1 MQCEPDKRMLAA
13 EAAALEENEDDL
25 AEMLAVARF
34 MGNLRTP
41 GDLFT
46 LEMSQAIDQ
55 RKNGDATNSKDY
67 VNG

>member
-13 EAAALEENEDDL
+13 EATALEENEDDR

-34 MGNLRTP
+34 MGTLRTP
-41 GDLFT
+41 GNLFT

-55 RKNGDATNSKDY
+55 RMSGDATNSKGD